1 MRAVTFATMV
11 VIVAGTACAPS
22 TAQQSPELAA
32 MTERW
37 EEALNSG
44 NVEAVV
50 ALYSDDARLLPPNA
64 EPGQGRTAVAAEFA
78 AMVAAGLKIDLQN
91 VDAVVAGDVGYK
103 VGTYTLLAPGGVT
116 VDRGKYID
124 VWRKVDGQ
132 WKITNDIWNSNLP
145 VSAGGTTVVITHE
158 VEDADRW
165 LNAFRGEHSRREL
178 FTERGGVAKVRT
190 FQNPEAPNQTAL
202 VLDVSDMT
210 AFDSFRQS
218 EAAATAKAED
228 GVKGATMRVFLE
240 VK

>member
-1 MRAVTFATMV
+1 MRAFTFATLAA
-11 VIVAGTACAPS
+11 IIAATACAPPA
-22 TAQQSPELAA
+22 AQQSPELAA

-44 NVEAVV
+44 KVEAVA

-64 EPGQGRTAVAAEFA
+64 ELAQGRAAVAAEFA
-78 AMVAAGLKIDLQN
+78 AMVAAGLTIDLEN

-124 VWRKVDGQ
+124 VWRKVDGE

-165 LNAFRGEHSRREL
+165 LNAFRGEDSRREL
-178 FTERGGVAKVRT
+178 FAEHAGASTVRT
-190 FQNPEAPNQTAL
+190 FQNPETPNLTAL
-202 VLDVSDMT
+202 VLDVSDMS
-210 AFDSFRQS
+210 AFETFLQS

-228 GVKGATMRVFLE
+228 GVKDATMRIFLE

>member
-1 MRAVTFATMV
+1 
-11 VIVAGTACAPS
+11 
-22 TAQQSPELAA
+22 

-44 NVEAVV
+44 DVEAVA

-64 EPGQGRTAVAAEFA
+64 ELAQGRPAVAAEFA
-78 AMVAAGLKIDLQN
+78 AMVAAGLTIDLEN

-165 LNAFRGEHSRREL
+165 LNAFRGEDSRREL
-178 FTERGGVAKVRT
+178 FAERGGVAKVRT
-190 FQNPEAPNQTAL
+190 FQNPETPNLTAL
-202 VLDVSDMT
+202 VLDVSDMA
-210 AFDSFRQS
+210 AFETFRQS
-218 EAAATAKAED
+218 EAAATAKTED
-228 GVKGATMRVFLE
+228 GVKDATMRTFLE